1 MTGNPWFCA
10 EVRGGKVHLIRRG
23 NGPMQPDDPFADYGE
38 EFVMSAADAEALAK
52 SLHKAALSA
61 VPHPNDLL
69 TLEELRDELP
79 RTVIAGAVINVVHNA
94 GIRSLGELRQYGRR
108 RLQRRSGIGPKTIT
122 ALEALLASK
131 GLEME
136 P

>member
-1 MTGNPWFCA
+1 MLANPWIRV
-10 EVRGGKVHLIRRG
+10 EVRDGNVHLGRRAVG
-23 NGPMQPDDPFADYGE
+23 ALAAE
-38 EFVMSAADAEALAK
+38 TLVVLSAADAEALSK

-79 RTVIAGAVINVVHNA
+79 GAVEVRTLNACYDA
-94 GIRSLGELRQYGRR
+94 GIRSLGDLRWYGRR
-108 RLQRRSGIGPKTIT
+108 RLWRRNNIGAKTIV

-131 GLEME
+131 GLELE

>member
-1 MTGNPWFCA
+1 MLANPWIGV
-10 EVRGGKVHLIRRG
+10 EVSGGFIHLFRRG
-23 NGPMQPDDPFADYGE
+23 ESPAPFLI
-38 EFVMSAADAEALAK
+38 MSAADAEALAK

-69 TLEELRDELP
+69 TLEELRNELP
-79 RTVIAGAVINVVHNA
+79 KMLEVRVLNA
-94 GIRSLGELRQYGRR
+94 LHWADVYSLGELRQHGRR
-108 RLQRRSGIGPKTIT
+108 RLWRLNNIGTKAIV

-131 GLEME
+131 GLELE